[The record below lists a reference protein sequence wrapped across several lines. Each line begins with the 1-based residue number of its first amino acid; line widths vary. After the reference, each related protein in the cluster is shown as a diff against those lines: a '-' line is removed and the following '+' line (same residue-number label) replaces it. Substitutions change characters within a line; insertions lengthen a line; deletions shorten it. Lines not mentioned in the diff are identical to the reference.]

1 MLDYFKG
8 IKVPHNHTSMAV
20 FRKVCYLDIERFIGI
35 WMLIAFVFS
44 FVSFNIFIVWH
55 TFFYTSVNKR
65 KANMF
70 VDLTSHSDHESEF
83 LSRAYNFLNK
93 RSSSNLNHWV
103 EGNNPSRGVFNIL
116 SRARAEG
123 SRQDP
128 TGQAPAPTTPSRS
141 VTSIKLPVFSLYSV
155 CLLD

>member
-1 MLDYFKG
+1 
-8 IKVPHNHTSMAV
+8 
-20 FRKVCYLDIERFIGI
+20 
-35 WMLIAFVFS
+35 
-44 FVSFNIFIVWH
+44 
-55 TFFYTSVNKR
+55 
-65 KANMF
+65 MF
-70 VDLTSHSDHESEF
+70 VDLTSHSDQESEF